1 MKEDFYLEKWSGEFG
16 DKYTER
22 CNVDPK
28 SREGIFWDILKDFDD
43 IDTALEVGCNKGHN
57 LEALKASDIKAIG
70 IEPNKT
76 LCKKPEII
84 NANAY
89 DIPWSQNT
97 FDLVFTSGVLIHIPT
112 EKLDV
117 ALEEIRSV
125 AKKYV
130 MMIEYGSKKEEG
142 KEYRDFNDKEGV
154 WSRPYGRLYRNRYT
168 KDILV
173 KKIKKISDI
182 GNDGWGFSECSCWIF
197 KKVDD

>member
-1 MKEDFYLEKWSGEFG
+1 MKEDFYLEQWSGEFG

-28 SREGIFWDILKDFDD
+28 SRESIFWDILKDFDD

-76 LCKKPEII
+76 LCNIPEII
-84 NANAY
+84 NGSAY
-89 DIPWSQNT
+89 DIPWKQDT

-112 EKLDV
+112 DKLDI
-117 ALEEIRSV
+117 AFEEIRNVS
-125 AKKYV
+125 KKYV

-142 KEYRDFNDKEGV
+142 KKYRDFNDNEGV

-173 KKIKKISDI
+173 KKIKKISEI